1 MKNRMDIRT
10 IDHLTISDLSSD
22 PMDWTKLAN

>member
-10 IDHLTISDLSSD
+10 IDHLTISDSSSD
-22 PMDWTKLAN
+22 TMDWTKLAN